1 MCLIPGQ
8 SRFISG
14 HTNWARIGTA
24 VKLTVLPG
32 VLGATVDGGL
42 DSRLRGN
49 DRSQG
54 LRRSKRDCPVSH
66 TTMLDM
72 RDKWTQAE
80 NVTNPRVGN
89 PRVGDPKGG
98 QERDNGIYEQD
109 FKTCGIQCRAGVRNT
124 AARHARCSKLQ
135 NHHAII
141 TISLGKSQTYS
152 LWAEIPYPYN
162 GRTLLEQEKL
172 ARRLEFKC

>member
-14 HTNWARIGTA
+14 HTNWAGIGMP
-24 VKLTVLPG
+24 VKLAVLPG

-80 NVTNPRVGN
+80 NVTNPRVGK
-89 PRVGDPKGG
+89 PKGG

-109 FKTCGIQCRAGVRNT
+109 FKACGIQWRAGVRNT

-141 TISLGKSQTYS
+141 TTSLGKSQTYS

-162 GRTLLEQEKL
+162 GRNNGRTLLEQEKS